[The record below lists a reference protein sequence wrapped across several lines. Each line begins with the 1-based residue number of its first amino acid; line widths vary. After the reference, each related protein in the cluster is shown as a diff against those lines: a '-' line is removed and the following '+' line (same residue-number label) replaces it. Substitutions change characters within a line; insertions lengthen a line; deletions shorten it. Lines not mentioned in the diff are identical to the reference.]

1 MRHHGPVER
10 PGWRG
15 FVTLLIGAVSI
26 AALLYVA
33 SPSKVVH
40 QLSTMQIGWVL
51 GAVAFELASCLSYV
65 VVFRRLFPEPPR
77 RIGWQV
83 AWIAM
88 GAGAVLPG
96 GNMASA
102 VSTGVLLRNHGIG
115 TRRLA
120 ERCAA
125 LLCFLTAFGF
135 LVNGLAAIAILLH
148 IDSRHYS
155 VLHALGPIAV
165 SIVVL
170 GGAWLL
176 AHSIRR
182 LGPRA
187 PKVIRGVA
195 TGLEGGFR
203 LAREAHWRLLGAC
216 GFTLLDMGALWAAC
230 RATGHPLG
238 APALMVAYCIGYLAT
253 LIPVPAGIGVLD
265 TGLSGSLVLYGV
277 AGPAAVGAT
286 LVYHVVSIWV
296 PGLGGLLA
304 WLPTRYGRAS
314 GPQATSTD
322 EASAVLV
329 AQPLT
334 QLSTAD
340 LAADSVG

>member
-1 MRHHGPVER
+1 
-10 PGWRG
+10 
-15 FVTLLIGAVSI
+15 
-26 AALLYVA
+26 
-33 SPSKVVH
+33 
-40 QLSTMQIGWVL
+40 MQIGWVL
-51 GAVAFELASCLSYV
+51 AAIAFELGSCLSYV
-65 VVFRRLFPEPPR
+65 IVFRRLFPEPPR
-77 RIGWQV
+77 RTAWQV

-102 VSTGVLLRNHGIG
+102 VSTGLLLRRHGIG

-135 LVNGLAAIAILLH
+135 VVNGTAAVLVLAH
-148 IDSRHYS
+148 VDSRHYNL
-155 VLHALGPIAV
+155 LHALGPIAV
-165 SIVVL
+165 SVIVL
-170 GGAWLL
+170 GGATVL

-187 PKVIRGVA
+187 PKLIRGLA
-195 TGLEGGFR
+195 AGLEGGWK
-203 LAREAHWRLLGAC
+203 LARDVHWRLIGAF

-238 APALMVAYCIGYLAT
+238 APALAVAYCIGYLAT
-253 LIPVPAGIGVLD
+253 LIPMPAGIGVLD
-265 TGLSGSLVLYGV
+265 TGLAGSLVLYGV

-296 PGLGGLLA
+296 PGLGGLIA
-304 WLPTRYGRAS
+304 WLPTRYGRIA
-314 GPQATSTD
+314 GPQASNT
-322 EASAVLV
+322 EVSA
-329 AQPLT
+329 AT
-334 QLSTAD
+334 